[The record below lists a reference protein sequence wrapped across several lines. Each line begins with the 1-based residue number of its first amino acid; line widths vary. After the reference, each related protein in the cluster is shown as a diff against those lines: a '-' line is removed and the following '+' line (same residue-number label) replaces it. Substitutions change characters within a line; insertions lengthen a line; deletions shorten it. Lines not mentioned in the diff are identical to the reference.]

1 MSTGDV
7 NNGQTIYRKWWLSE
21 HRRDRH
27 GHDDVDRTRRRGHLE
42 GLLNGESGIRVLD
55 DDFVAQYDLPV
66 KIGGHLKVR
75 DFDKDMTKIELRRLS
90 YVQRLAAILG
100 RQVWEDA
107 GAPEDIDLERL
118 TVSVGTGL
126 GGGEK
131 LVEAYD
137 EMRARGTKAVSPL
150 TVQMFMPNGPAAV
163 IGLER
168 KARGGVIT
176 PSRRVPPVTRA

>member
-1 MSTGDV
+1 MAKPSTANGGFPNIVVTGMAMTTSIAPDV
-7 NNGQTIYRKWWLSE
+7 EGTWK
-21 HRRDRH
+21 
-27 GHDDVDRTRRRGHLE
+27 

-176 PSRRVPPVTRA
+176 PVSACASGNEGIAHAW

>member
-1 MSTGDV
+1 MAKPSTANGGFPNIVVTGMAMTTSIAPDV
-7 NNGQTIYRKWWLSE
+7 EGTWK
-21 HRRDRH
+21 
-27 GHDDVDRTRRRGHLE
+27 

-118 TVSVGTGL
+118 AVSVGTGL

-137 EMRARGTKAVSPL
+137 EMRARGTKAVSLSPFRCSCPTDL
-150 TVQMFMPNGPAAV
+150 PPSSAWNARRAV
-163 IGLER
+163 
-168 KARGGVIT
+168 ASSP